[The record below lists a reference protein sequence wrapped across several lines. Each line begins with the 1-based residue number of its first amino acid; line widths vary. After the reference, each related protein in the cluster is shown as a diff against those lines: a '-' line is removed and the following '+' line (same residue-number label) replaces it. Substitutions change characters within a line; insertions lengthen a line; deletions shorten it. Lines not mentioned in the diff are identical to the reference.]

1 MIKVYKAYTAYRA
14 CRACKAYR
22 AHKASK
28 LSRALSRALQDSPRL
43 RWFIRFIEDM
53 GLIRFIKVY
62 KAHKAYHYQ
71 AYRLIESLQAL

>member
-1 MIKVYKAYTAYRA
+1 MLIGLIKLIRFIRLTGL
-14 CRACKAYR
+14 
-22 AHKASK
+22 SK
-28 LSRALSRALQDSPRL
+28 FIRPISSPELSRALQDSPRL
-43 RWFIRFIEDM
+43 RWFIRFIEYM

>member
-1 MIKVYKAYTAYRA
+1 MELTGLIKLIRFTRLTGLL
-14 CRACKAYR
+14 RFMR
-22 AHKASK
+22 LIRSPE
-28 LSRALSRALQDSPRL
+28 LSRALQDSPRL